1 MTLFGR
7 CMQVQDVIDMWPQLA
22 QQCSPRFI
30 AFLRDPGID
39 VTDHELLPVPPPP
52 VQPASSASSRTDGDS
67 DSDGDHSDDSA
78 THSCCSEGEGSGA
91 LHARDLQAGEG
102 GHPEEVSQSAA
113 PPEHRPHHFRHSLTL
128 LSREQRRVLLAAKCL
143 MTRAG
148 VASAVQHDVV
158 YSCVEQMG
166 KHVQVHTDCVE
177 LSSGKR

>member
-1 MTLFGR
+1 
-7 CMQVQDVIDMWPQLA
+7 MQVQDVIDMWPQLA

>member
-22 QQCSPRFI
+22 QQCSARFI

-52 VQPASSASSRTDGDS
+52 VQPASSASSRADG

-78 THSCCSEGEGSGA
+78 TLSCCSEGSRE
-91 LHARDLQAGEG
+91 LHQRDLQAGEG
-102 GHPEEVSQSAA
+102 EHPEEMSQSAA
-113 PPEHRPHHFRHSLTL
+113 PPEHRPHHFSHSLTL

>member
-1 MTLFGR
+1 
-7 CMQVQDVIDMWPQLA
+7 MWPQLA

-39 VTDHELLPVPPPP
+39 VTDHELLPASPPP

>member
-1 MTLFGR
+1 
-7 CMQVQDVIDMWPQLA
+7 MQVQDVIDMWPQLA

-52 VQPASSASSRTDGDS
+52 VQPASSAGSRADG

-78 THSCCSEGEGSGA
+78 THSCCSEGSGA
-91 LHARDLQAGEG
+91 LHPRDLQAGESE
-102 GHPEEVSQSAA
+102 HPEEVSQSAA
-113 PPEHRPHHFRHSLTL
+113 PPEHRPHHFCHSLTL